1 MLDIKNLRDNYKGI
15 KLSLKKRGY
24 DLDEAS
30 FKSLDD
36 SRKEL
41 QIAVENLQA
50 ERKKLSSEFG
60 KLKASGEETSDL
72 KKVIDKK
79 NFDLEKKDS
88 ELQEVLKNL
97 NNILLDMP
105 NIPHHSVPEGSS
117 EEDNKIV
124 SKHGEIISTN
134 TLDHLEITK
143 KIDTELAAK
152 LSGSRF
158 AVLEGDLAKLQRS
171 LITFMLDCAIQNGYK
186 EYYVPFMAN
195 EESLTG
201 TGQLPKF
208 EEDLFKTSDKLYLI
222 PTAEVPLTNLFR
234 NEFLNEKDLP
244 IKVTSHTPCFR
255 SEAGSYGKDTRGLI
269 RQHQFEKIEL
279 VQITHPNDSMDCL
292 ENLLNNACEILNKLD
307 LPYQIVELCTGD
319 LGFSSAK
326 TFDIEVWMPSQK
338 KYREISSCSNFT
350 DFQARRSNIKFK
362 SKEGNSFAHT
372 INGSGLAV
380 GRCLIALIENN
391 FDGKDTINIPNCLE
405 QYFGSNKIKQHQF
418 EKIELVQITHPNDS
432 MDCLENL
439 LNNACE
445 ILNKLDLPY
454 QIVELCTGDLG
465 FSSAKTFDIEVW
477 MPSQKKYREISSC
490 SNFTDFQARRS
501 NIKFKSKE
509 GNSFAHTINGSGLAV
524 GRCLIALIENNF
536 DGKDTIN
543 IPNCLEQYFGSNKIK
558 IS

>member
-1 MLDIKNLRDNYKGI
+1 MLDIKKLRDNFKDI
-15 KLSLKKRGY
+15 QLSLKKRGY
-24 DLDEAS
+24 DLDESS

-41 QIAVENLQA
+41 QIEVENLQA

-60 KLKASGEETSDL
+60 KLKASGEETSEL
-72 KKVIDKK
+72 KKIIDKI
-79 NFDLEKKDS
+79 NSDLEKKDS
-88 ELQEVLKNL
+88 DLQDVLKNL
-97 NNILLDMP
+97 NNLLLDIP
-105 NIPHHSVPEGSS
+105 NIPHDSVPEGLS

-124 SKHGEIISTN
+124 SQHGNIISTN
-134 TLDHLEITK
+134 NLDHLEITK

-158 AVLEGDLAKLQRS
+158 AVLKGDLAKLQRS
-171 LITFMLDCAIQNGYK
+171 LITFMIDCALQNGYE

-208 EEDLFKTSDKLYLI
+208 EEDLFKASDKLYLI

-234 NEFLNEKDLP
+234 DEFLNEKDLP

-279 VQITHPNDSMDCL
+279 VQITHPNNSMDCL
-292 ENLLNNACEILNKLD
+292 ENLLNNACEILNKLE

-326 TFDIEVWMPSQK
+326 TFDIEVWMPSQN

-350 DFQARRSNIKFK
+350 DFQARRCNIKFK

-391 FDGKDTINIPNCLE
+391 FDGNDIINIPNCLE
-405 QYFGSNKIKQHQF
+405 QYFGSS
-418 EKIELVQITHPNDS
+418 E
-432 MDCLENL
+432 
-439 LNNACE
+439 
-445 ILNKLDLPY
+445 
-454 QIVELCTGDLG
+454 
-465 FSSAKTFDIEVW
+465 
-477 MPSQKKYREISSC
+477 
-490 SNFTDFQARRS
+490 
-501 NIKFKSKE
+501 
-509 GNSFAHTINGSGLAV
+509 
-524 GRCLIALIENNF
+524 
-536 DGKDTIN
+536 
-543 IPNCLEQYFGSNKIK
+543 IK